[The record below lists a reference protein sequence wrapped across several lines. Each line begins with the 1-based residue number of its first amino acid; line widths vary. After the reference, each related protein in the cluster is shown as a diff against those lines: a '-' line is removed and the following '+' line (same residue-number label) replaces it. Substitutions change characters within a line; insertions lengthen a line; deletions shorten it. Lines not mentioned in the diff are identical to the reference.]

1 MKYRFGPATIV
12 HSDHPDDPAW
22 TVKLNGTQ
30 QEFPSNLSF
39 EEVCGEVEKLM
50 GLCLA

>member
-12 HSDHPDDPAW
+12 HSDHPDNPTW
-22 TVKLNGTQ
+22 TVRVNGRYE
-30 QEFPSNLSF
+30 EFPSNLSF

-50 GLCLA
+50 GLSY